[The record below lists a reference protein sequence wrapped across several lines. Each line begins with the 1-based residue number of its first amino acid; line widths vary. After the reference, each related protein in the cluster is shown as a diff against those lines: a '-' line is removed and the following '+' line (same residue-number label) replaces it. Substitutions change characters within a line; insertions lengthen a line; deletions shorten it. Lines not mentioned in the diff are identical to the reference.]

1 MGMTLLAA
9 GTSIPDT
16 VASVMVAREGKEP
29 VLTHP
34 NISWTVHTWSSVCLS
49 QVRLTWPCPTSWAP
63 TSSTCCVSVCRGS
76 SRRCLW
82 TLDLQWKSTA
92 LVWSS
97 CPVRCCSPSSS
108 SSWLFTLTDG
118 SWTGNWAWC
127 LWCATSSSPRCLSC
141 MSSGSSGTTQSEPAV
156 TNVLLESRSVKR
168 LIWGW
173 KSCFAVHGQ
182 KYKVVRFF

>member
-1 MGMTLLAA
+1 MY
-9 GTSIPDT
+9 
-16 VASVMVAREGKEP
+16 
-29 VLTHP
+29 P
-34 NISWTVHTWSSVCLS
+34 NITWTVHMWSSVCLS

-82 TLDLQWKSTA
+82 TLDLQWRSTA

-108 SSWLFTLTDG
+108 SSWPFTLTDG

-141 MSSGSSGTTQSEPAV
+141 MSSGSSGTTQSEPVV
-156 TNVLLESRSVKR
+156 TNVLLESWSVKR

-173 KSCFAVHGQ
+173 KSFFAVHGQ
-182 KYKVVRFF
+182 K